1 LFVPILL
8 GLLVILVSFG
18 VKSYQRKRL
27 YLPNR
32 SCFTLLAPAAFCS
45 ILAASLTAFVET
57 TDNYPYIHRWP
68 KLDWIDNLESS
79 FLNGFLCLL
88 EK

>member
-1 LFVPILL
+1 MFFLLALDLSLESFQVLFVPILL
-8 GLLVILVSFG
+8 GILVILISFG

-32 SCFTLLAPAAFCS
+32 SCVTMLVPAAFCA

-57 TDNYPYIHRWP
+57 TDNYPYIHR
-68 KLDWIDNLESS
+68 
-79 FLNGFLCLL
+79 
-88 EK
+88 